1 MFLYITSSVKSPRA
15 LGSVRGISQTA
26 GSLAR
31 ALGPTMPTSL
41 FAFTLQSYWLGR
53 LGAYAALIA
62 ISLWGIPLTYNL
74 PGGGGGYGNTSDEIP
89 ALDVAYT
96 I

>member
-1 MFLYITSSVKSPRA
+1 
-15 LGSVRGISQTA
+15 
-26 GSLAR
+26 
-31 ALGPTMPTSL
+31 MPTSL

-53 LGAYAALIA
+53 LGVYAALIT
-62 ISLWGIPLTYNL
+62 ISLWGILLTYNL
-74 PGGGGGYGNTSDEIP
+74 PGGYGNTSDEIP